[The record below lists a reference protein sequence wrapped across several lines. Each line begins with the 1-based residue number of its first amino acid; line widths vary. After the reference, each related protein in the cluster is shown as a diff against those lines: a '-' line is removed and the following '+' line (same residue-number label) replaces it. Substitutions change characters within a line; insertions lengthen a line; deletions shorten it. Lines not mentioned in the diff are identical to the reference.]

1 MSFSNEVKKELANVY
16 PAKSCCLK
24 AELSAIIWVDGSL
37 RLLNKKQWALSL
49 TTENAAL
56 IRKVIKLFRMLYNIN
71 GETTIRK
78 SKFSK
83 ATNYYV
89 FIPSQ
94 PALNDA
100 LVELSVLDKNLN
112 LKLKPAK
119 SLVKFTCCQASFLRG
134 LFLGGGYISKPESK
148 KYHLEMAF
156 NNSYLARM
164 AQGLMLKFGLAAKTR
179 EKSGYST
186 VYLKSSQAIA
196 KLLAKLGA
204 HFNLLVWENNCV
216 LKEITNQANREVNC
230 ESANLKRATK
240 AAFNLVKAIQ
250 TIDNKLGLAALPPGL
265 KEFAQLR
272 LAHPQASLKELGQ
285 LAKPTLSKSAA
296 YHRANRLKQLAAN
309 LGS

>member
-1 MSFSNEVKKELANVY
+1 MSFSNEVKKELANVF

-37 RLLNKKQWALSL
+37 RLLNKKQWALSV
-49 TTENAAL
+49 TTENAAVA
-56 IRKVIKLFRMLYNIN
+56 RKVIKLLSMLYNIN

-89 FIPSQ
+89 FVPNQ
-94 PALNDA
+94 PALSNS
-100 LVELSVLDKNLN
+100 LVELAVLDKNLN
-112 LKLKPAK
+112 LKLKPTK
-119 SLVKFTCCQASFLRG
+119 SLVKSTCCQASFLRG
-134 LFLGGGYISKPESK
+134 LFLGGGYVSSPESK
-148 KYHLEMAF
+148 KYHLEMVF
-156 NNSYLARM
+156 TNSYLAKIT
-164 AQGLMLKFGLAAKTR
+164 QSLMLKFGLAAKAR

-204 HFNLLVWENNCV
+204 HFNLLVWENNCI

-240 AAFNLVKAIQ
+240 AAFDLLKAIKI
-250 TIDNKLGLAALPPGL
+250 IDDKLGLAALPPGL

-272 LAHPQASLKELGQ
+272 QAYPQASLKELGQ
-285 LAKPTLSKSAA
+285 LTKPALSKSAA
-296 YHRANRLKQLAAN
+296 YHRANRLKQLAAA

>member
-56 IRKVIKLFRMLYNIN
+56 ARKVIKLFSMLYNIN

-89 FIPSQ
+89 YIPNQ
-94 PALNDA
+94 PALSNS

-112 LKLKPAK
+112 LKLKPTKSLAK
-119 SLVKFTCCQASFLRG
+119 SSCCQASFLRG
-134 LFLGGGYISKPESK
+134 LFLAGGYISKPESK
-148 KYHLEMAF
+148 KYHLEMTF
-156 NNSYLARM
+156 NNSYLAQI
-164 AQGLMLKFGLAAKTR
+164 AQTLMLKFGQAAKTR
-179 EKSGYST
+179 ARNGDSS

-196 KLLAKLGA
+196 KFLTKLGA
-204 HFNLLVWENNCV
+204 HFNLLVWENNCI

-230 ESANLKRATK
+230 ESANLKRASK
-240 AAFNLVKAIQ
+240 AAFELVQAIQ
-250 TIDNKLGLAALPPGL
+250 VIDSKLGLAALPPGL

-272 LAHPQASLKELGQ
+272 LAYPQASLNELGQ

-296 YHRANRLKQLAAN
+296 YHRANRLKQLAAS